1 MTPEARAARERKQK
15 IFVAIGGLI
24 LVALL
29 AIQLP
34 KLLGGSG
41 SPTATP
47 AEETSTVEGETAP
60 GAPAPTATPVALVD
74 TDRALAPGPG
84 QLRSFSGFRSKDPF
98 VQQVV
103 QPAPEQTP
111 TAPVSKPAKPKTKT
125 PTKDFSAKK
134 KATAAGVTVIAV
146 NGVRHALE
154 RGTKFPAADP
164 VFVLVSVQPRAKT
177 AVVGVPGGAYENGS
191 RTTRLEVGKPLVL
204 VNTATKTRY
213 RLVLVRIGPLAKAGK
228 SG

>member
-29 AIQLP
+29 AFQLP

-47 AEETSTVEGETAP
+47 AEETTTVEGETAP

-103 QPAPEQTP
+103 QPAPEPTP
-111 TAPVSKPAKPKTKT
+111 TAPVAKRATPKVKT
-125 PTKDFSAKK
+125 PSKDFSAAK
-134 KATAAGVTVIAV
+134 KAKAAAVTVISV
-146 NGVRHALE
+146 NGVRHALR
-154 RGTKFPAADP
+154 RGTKFPTADP
-164 VFVLVSVQPRAKT
+164 VFVLVSVQPGAKT
-177 AVVGVPGGAYENGS
+177 AVVGIPGGKYENGS
-191 RTTRLEVGKPLVL
+191 RTTKLQVGKPLLL
-204 VNTATKTRY
+204 VNTKTKTRY
-213 RLVLVRIGPLAKAGK
+213 RLVLVRVGKAATAR
-228 SG
+228 